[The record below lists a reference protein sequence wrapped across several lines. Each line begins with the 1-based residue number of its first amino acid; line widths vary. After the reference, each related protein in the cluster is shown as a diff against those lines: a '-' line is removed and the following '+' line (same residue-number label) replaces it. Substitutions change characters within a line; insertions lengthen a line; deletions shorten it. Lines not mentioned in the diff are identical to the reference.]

1 MSVQN
6 LPVIPLRGITV
17 FPNMVISFPVGRE
30 SSLKAIDAA
39 QKNNENVFLVS
50 QKDIRKNDPDVDDLY
65 TVGTVSSIKQVLKLP
80 GNITHVIVEGISRA
94 KIEKLFVDDYMT
106 VDVLVI
112 DEKDDQDL
120 KNDIQCQALMRC
132 GNDMFDEY
140 LKINKRM
147 PETGTMLTMVSAK
160 TPGEVA
166 DSIAAG
172 INIDN
177 EVKQEILEILS
188 PVKRLEF
195 VIQKL
200 SSELQILRLKNEIET
215 QVKSNLDTTQRK
227 YYLREQLKVI
237 QEKLGDKD
245 GMQSLVEEFKNKA
258 KEKKFPQY
266 VSKTVEREIDRM
278 SKMQLASPEANV
290 SRLYIEHIL
299 ELPWTEKTKENTDLK
314 KAEKILENDHYGLK
328 DIKERIIEFLAVH
341 INSGEDHSSIICFVG
356 PPGVGKTSIAK
367 SIARATGR
375 EYVRMSLGGIKDEAE
390 IRGHRRTYIG
400 AMSGRIINAMKQAKV
415 INPLILLDEVDKI
428 SKGYNGDPA
437 SALLE
442 VLDRE
447 QNNNFNDHY
456 LEIPYD
462 LSNVLFICTA
472 NDVSAIPAPLRDRME
487 IINISGYTIDEK
499 KNIAMKY
506 LYPKQLKYSGLNKSK
521 VKIDENVIEEIIDGY
536 TREAG
541 VRQLERMIEKI
552 CRRSVIN
559 ILEGKKKSVKVTK
572 SNLEDFLGTR
582 KFTREMKNKEPLVG
596 VVRGLAWTS
605 VGGVTIEVEAG
616 TMKGTG
622 KIELTGNMGD
632 VMKESAKA
640 ALSYIRSNS
649 DKFAIDSDFYKN
661 TDIHIHIPE
670 GAVPKDGPSA
680 GITMATAMISALTGA
695 KVRNDVA
702 MTGEITITGRVL
714 HIGGLKEKVMA
725 AKMVGIDTIIVP
737 SENEPQVKDIPE
749 EIKGNLEFI
758 RASNMSDVLNT
769 AVAEGENVWR

>member
-1 MSVQN
+1 MSTQN

-50 QKDIRKNDPDVDDLY
+50 QKDIRKDNPDIDDLY
-65 TVGTVSSIKQVLKLP
+65 AVGTVSTIKQVLKLP
-80 GNITHVIVEGISRA
+80 GNITHIIVEGISRGRL
-94 KIEKLFVDDYMT
+94 ENLFIDDYIT
-106 VDVLVI
+106 AKVCII
-112 DEKDDQDL
+112 DEENGMDFE
-120 KNDIQCQALMRC
+120 NDIQCQALMRC
-132 GNDMFDEY
+132 GNDLFDEY
-140 LKINKRM
+140 VKLNKHI
-147 PETGTMLTMVSAK
+147 PETDTMLTMVSAK

-172 INIDN
+172 MSIDN
-177 EVKQEILEILS
+177 ETKQKLLEMLDS
-188 PVKRLEF
+188 VKRLEF
-195 VIQKL
+195 VIQTL
-200 SSELQILRLKNEIET
+200 NSELQILRLKNEIEV
-215 QVKSNLDTTQRK
+215 QVKSNLDASQME

-245 GMQSLVEEFKNKA
+245 GMQALVEELQNKA
-258 KEKKFPQY
+258 KEKNLPEFTA
-266 VSKTVEREIDRM
+266 KTVEREIDRM

-299 ELPWTEKTKENTDLK
+299 ELPWTEKSEENTDLK
-314 KAEKILENDHYGLK
+314 QAEKILENDHYGLK
-328 DIKERIIEFLAVH
+328 DVKERIIEFLAVH
-341 INSGEDHSSIICFVG
+341 LNSGEDHSSIICLVG

-367 SIARATGR
+367 SIAKATGR
-375 EYVRMSLGGIKDEAE
+375 EYIRMSLGGIKDEAE

-415 INPLILLDEVDKI
+415 INPLILLDEVDKLAN
-428 SKGYNGDPA
+428 SYNGDPA

-462 LSNVLFICTA
+462 LSKVLFICTA

-506 LYPKQLKYSGLNKSK
+506 LYPKQVKFAGLNKSK
-521 VKIDENVIEEIIDGY
+521 VKIDEDTILEIIDGY

-552 CRRSVIN
+552 CRKSVIE
-559 ILEGKKKSVKVTK
+559 ILEGRRKTVKVTK
-572 SNLEDFLGTR
+572 DNLEDFLGTR
-582 KFTREMKNKEPLVG
+582 KFTRETKNKEPLVG

-605 VGGVTIEVEAG
+605 VGGVTLEVEAG

-640 ALSYIRSNS
+640 ALSYIRANS
-649 DKFAIDSDFYKN
+649 DKFAIDTDFYKN

-714 HIGGLKEKVMA
+714 PIGGLKEKVLA
-725 AKMVGIDTIIVP
+725 AKMIGIDTIIVP
-737 SENEPQVKDIPE
+737 SENEPQVRDIPDDIKKDI
-749 EIKGNLEFI
+749 EFI
-758 RASNMSDVLNT
+758 KASNMSDVLNT
-769 AVAEGENVWR
+769 AVAKGENIWR

>member
-1 MSVQN
+1 
-6 LPVIPLRGITV
+6 
-17 FPNMVISFPVGRE
+17 
-30 SSLKAIDAA
+30 
-39 QKNNENVFLVS
+39 
-50 QKDIRKNDPDVDDLY
+50 
-65 TVGTVSSIKQVLKLP
+65 
-80 GNITHVIVEGISRA
+80 
-94 KIEKLFVDDYMT
+94 
-106 VDVLVI
+106 
-112 DEKDDQDL
+112 
-120 KNDIQCQALMRC
+120 
-132 GNDMFDEY
+132 
-140 LKINKRM
+140 
-147 PETGTMLTMVSAK
+147 
-160 TPGEVA
+160 
-166 DSIAAG
+166 
-172 INIDN
+172 
-177 EVKQEILEILS
+177 
-188 PVKRLEF
+188 LEF

-215 QVKSNLDTTQRK
+215 QVKSNLDTTQRE

-290 SRLYIEHIL
+290 SRLYVEHIL

-415 INPLILLDEVDKI
+415 INPLILLDEVDKL

-499 KNIAMKY
+499 KNIAMRY

-552 CRRSVIN
+552 CRRSVIK
-559 ILEGKKKSVKVTK
+559 ILEGKRKSVKVTK

-649 DKFAIDSDFYKN
+649 NKFAIDSDFYKN

-714 HIGGLKEKVMA
+714 PIGGLKEKVMA

-749 EIKGNLEFI
+749 EIKENLEFI